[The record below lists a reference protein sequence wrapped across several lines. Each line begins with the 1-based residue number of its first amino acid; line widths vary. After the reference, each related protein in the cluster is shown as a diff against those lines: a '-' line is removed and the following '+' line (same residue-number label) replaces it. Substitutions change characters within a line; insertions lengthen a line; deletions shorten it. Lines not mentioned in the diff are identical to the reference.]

1 MTDLIRL
8 TAVFI
13 RANVNSDE
21 AVNAADVLADL
32 TGGNIPIEEALPV
45 ISSLLNRKVEVR
57 DCVPNMATAFVLTS
71 IRELRKALHD
81 GEIGFAYD
89 IADIMQAIPENEY
102 ISDKKAVSAF
112 NRTYIIK
119 FNKKHGTKLPLIV

>member
-21 AVNAADVLADL
+21 ALNAADILADV
-32 TGGNIPIEEALPV
+32 TEGNIPIEEAVPV

-57 DCVPNMATAFVLTS
+57 DCVPNTATAFVLTS
-71 IRELRKALHD
+71 IKELRKALHD
-81 GEIGFAYD
+81 GEIGLAYD
-89 IADIMQAIPENEY
+89 IADIMQAFPENEHL
-102 ISDKKAVSAF
+102 SNKKAVSAF
-112 NRTYIIK
+112 NKTYIVK
-119 FNKKHGTKLPLIV
+119 FNKKHGTKIPLIV